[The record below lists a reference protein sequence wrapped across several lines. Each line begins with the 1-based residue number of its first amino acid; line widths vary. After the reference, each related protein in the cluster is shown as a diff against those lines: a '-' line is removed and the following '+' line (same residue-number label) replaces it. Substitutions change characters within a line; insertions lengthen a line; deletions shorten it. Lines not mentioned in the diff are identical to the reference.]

1 MSKWGIYNT
10 AEEFYNNLQIGDKI
24 KYNKTPCVI
33 EGEIILINKPL
44 KNCKVMK
51 VTKKTE
57 GMMNCPI
64 TLNERIMILP
74 SQSNMCESM

>member
-1 MSKWGIYNT
+1 MGKWGIYNT
-10 AEEFYNNLQIGDKI
+10 SKDFFNNLQLGDKI
-24 KYNKTPCVI
+24 KYNKGRCII
-33 EGEIILINKPL
+33 EGEIILIDEPIKH
-44 KNCKVMK
+44 CKVLK

-74 SQSNMCESM
+74 SHSDKCECI

>member
-1 MSKWGIYNT
+1 MGKWGIYNT
-10 AEEFYNNLQIGDKI
+10 SLEFFNNLQIGDKI
-24 KYNKTPCVI
+24 KYNKNPCEL
-33 EGEIILINKPL
+33 EGEIISINKPI

-57 GMMNCPI
+57 GMMNCLI

-74 SQSNMCESM
+74 SHCDKCESI